1 MSLNVALQDGDTVN
15 VPKAQSVFVSGQVK
29 APGAYAVEPGTT
41 VLQVLS
47 LAGGVTDRGSDGRI
61 TIERTV
67 DGKRIE
73 IKAKLTD
80 VVQPGDTIIV
90 KDRFF

>member
-1 MSLNVALQDGDTVN
+1 MALNVPLQDGDTIN

-29 APGAYAVEPGTT
+29 NPGGYAVEPGMT

-47 LAGGVTDRGSDGRI
+47 LAGGVTDRGSTGRVQI
-61 TIERTV
+61 LRTV
-67 DGKRIE
+67 DGKQKE

-80 VVQPGDTIIV
+80 KVQPGDTIVV
-90 KDRFF
+90 KERIF